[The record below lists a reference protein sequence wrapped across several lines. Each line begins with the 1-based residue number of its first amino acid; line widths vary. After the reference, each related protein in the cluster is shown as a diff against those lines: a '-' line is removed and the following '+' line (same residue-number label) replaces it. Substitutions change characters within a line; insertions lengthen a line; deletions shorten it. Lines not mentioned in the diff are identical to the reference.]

1 MARRRG
7 GLFVGAAECEE
18 ILGIGRDTRRRWIAR
33 GIIPTYRD
41 PDTGTVHYPRPQLER
56 LAAELRTDPPSG
68 GDGSP
73 HPVAAASLEASKED
87 R

>member
-7 GLFVGAAECEE
+7 GLFVGAAEAMD
-18 ILGIGRDTRRRWIAR
+18 ILGLGRPTFRRWIER
-33 GIIPTYRD
+33 GIVPRYVD

-73 HPVAAASLEASKED
+73 QHVAAAPLEASKEE
-87 R
+87 